1 MERQSTK
8 TLTPGETAIDTKSVL
23 WKSWASECWAEPI
36 PQWSERCES
45 GGYLRGNE
53 RSGFMIQR
61 LGSDVLLMRPLDS
74 VKGDPDLSKI
84 REVLE
89 LDKDS
94 FVQIWAYIEETLRS
108 IIENENERVVVLW
121 RNRDQ
126 SLHDVTSADQW

>member
-1 MERQSTK
+1 
-8 TLTPGETAIDTKSVL
+8 
-23 WKSWASECWAEPI
+23 
-36 PQWSERCES
+36 
-45 GGYLRGNE
+45 
-53 RSGFMIQR
+53 MIQR

-94 FVQIWAYIEETLRS
+94 FVQIWAHIEETLRS